1 MIENI
6 CNTSFIIVAH
16 LSSGALIKLHSYLST
31 YVCEAITLVVGIEV
45 RSLDYRESFLCTV
58 VNIEIQFK
66 HYCILLAYVIRM
78 SICVYAYL

>member
-16 LSSGALIKLHSYLST
+16 LSSGALIKLRSYVFV
-31 YVCEAITLVVGIEV
+31 YVCEAITLVIGIEV
-45 RSLDYRESFLCTV
+45 RSLDYRENFLCTV
-58 VNIEIQFK
+58 VNIKIQFK

-78 SICVYAYL
+78 SVCMHAYL